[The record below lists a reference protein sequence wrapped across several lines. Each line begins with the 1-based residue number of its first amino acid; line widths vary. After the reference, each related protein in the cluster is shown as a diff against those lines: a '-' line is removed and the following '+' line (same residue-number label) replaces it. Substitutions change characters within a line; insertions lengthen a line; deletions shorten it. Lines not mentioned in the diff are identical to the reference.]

1 MLKKIGEITPFCF
14 TPSATVKRVK
24 MMLPQRTNI
33 CQKQNS
39 LIMNNPRAPS
49 ATYMLQ
55 GIHMHIATHILNKIL
70 QYVCVGILH
79 YTT

>member
-1 MLKKIGEITPFCF
+1 MEIFKDICAICLSHFNVEFIKTP
-14 TPSATVKRVK
+14 R
-24 MMLPQRTNI
+24 
-33 CQKQNS
+33 
-39 LIMNNPRAPS
+39 IMNNPRAPS